1 MDASV
6 LHVEPLCQKDPIW
19 VKLFYRK
26 FMSSLLQLLE
36 KTFPAVPSAAEPLRR
51 IGGASRGLWTNQ
63 TSSISAALEGRQT
76 RSRGSVR
83 LRYVLNSAAL
93 IRFEP
98 VALLLSFYFESLG
111 ADKQSEAEKKIQI
124 CSERRSSEPTWGA
137 GATRTRPVSSLT
149 SPADMA
155 LISLDDLEGLDDEQ
169 VDDDIIDDPEPMDE
183 EERERLLSHWQAV
196 ASTHQVSVPAEM
208 TGPIQEMTRNSQQ
221 REALSFVLVARHEKM
236 GEVLYEERL
245 YPAGNW
251 ATVTSG
257 EDLYEQSISMAFM
270 KLMRFIC
277 KENSSGRY
285 LGLTVP
291 VVSSIQMMKDAETF
305 DKNVETAFFLPT
317 EFQSSAP
324 HSSDPDISI
333 TYREPI
339 RVIARTFYGTTT
351 EQTVSWQI
359 RFLWELL
366 DLGDAFHRERY
377 MVAVYDN
384 PGALQR
390 RNEIW
395 FIRRD

>member
-1 MDASV
+1 
-6 LHVEPLCQKDPIW
+6 
-19 VKLFYRK
+19 
-26 FMSSLLQLLE
+26 
-36 KTFPAVPSAAEPLRR
+36 
-51 IGGASRGLWTNQ
+51 
-63 TSSISAALEGRQT
+63 
-76 RSRGSVR
+76 
-83 LRYVLNSAAL
+83 
-93 IRFEP
+93 
-98 VALLLSFYFESLG
+98 
-111 ADKQSEAEKKIQI
+111 
-124 CSERRSSEPTWGA
+124 
-137 GATRTRPVSSLT
+137 
-149 SPADMA
+149 MA

-169 VDDDIIDDPEPMDE
+169 LDDDITDNSEPMDD
-183 EERERLLSHWQAV
+183 EERDRLLSHWRAV

-221 REALSFVLVARHEKM
+221 REPLPFVLISRHEKV
-236 GEVLYEERL
+236 GEVLFEERL

-251 ATVTSG
+251 VSVSRG

-285 LGLTVP
+285 LGMTVP

-305 DKNVETAFFLPT
+305 EKNVETAFFLPS

-324 HSSDPDISI
+324 RSADPDISI

-359 RFLWELL
+359 RLLWELL
-366 DLGDAFHRERY
+366 DLGDAVHRDRY

-384 PGALQR
+384 PGAPQR

-395 FIRRD
+395 FIRRDL